1 MVALSELVQYCD
13 TLLDVGAYQDYC
25 PNGLQIEGRAE
36 VRSIVAG
43 VSASQALIDAA
54 LEQGADLLLVHH
66 GYFWKGEA
74 GPITGIK
81 RNRIKALLANDVSL
95 LAYHLPLDGHPEL
108 GNNAQLG
115 KLWGIQCEGR
125 FGSGP
130 NGGLGMYGTL
140 TRELSLGDLANRIGE
155 PLQREPLVIE
165 GGEHSVRRVGW
176 CSGAAQDYIEAAAAL
191 GLDAFISGE
200 ISEQTVHAAR
210 ELGIHY
216 LSAGHHA
223 TELLGVQALA
233 EHISDYFSLEYQ
245 TINIANP
252 V

>member
-1 MVALSELVQYCD
+1 MVALNELVEYCD
-13 TLLDVGAYQDYC
+13 ALLEVGTYQDYC
-25 PNGLQIEGRAE
+25 PNGLQIEGRGE
-36 VRSIVAG
+36 VNSIVAG
-43 VSASQALIDAA
+43 VTASQALIDAA
-54 LEQGADLLLVHH
+54 VEQGADLILAHH

-81 RNRIKALLANDVSL
+81 RNRIKALLENDISL
-95 LAYHLPLDGHPEL
+95 LAYHLPLDGHEEL
-108 GNNAQLG
+108 GNNARLG
-115 KLWGIQCEGR
+115 KLWGIAVEGR
-125 FGSGP
+125 FGNGP

-140 TRELSLGDLANRIGE
+140 PQPMTLAELAQFVGG

-165 GGEHSVRRVGW
+165 GGQHLVRRVGW
-176 CSGAAQDYIEAAAAL
+176 CSGGAQEYIEAAAAQ

-223 TELLGVQALA
+223 TERLGVQALA
-233 EHISDYFSLEYQ
+233 THISECFSLKYQ
-245 TINIANP
+245 FVDINNP